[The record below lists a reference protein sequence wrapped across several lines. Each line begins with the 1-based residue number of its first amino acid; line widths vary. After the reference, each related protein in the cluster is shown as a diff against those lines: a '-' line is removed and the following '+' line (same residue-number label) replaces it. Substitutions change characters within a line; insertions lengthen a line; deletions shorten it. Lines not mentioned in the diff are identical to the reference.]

1 MNGIVAL
8 VQAVPSLRRLGLARC
23 GLREKWSA
31 QMARQCAEAL
41 QKTAS
46 EVIEGTTESVQ
57 TETLGGE
64 TGLSLLLRLNGLSV
78 QQETD
83 AEAAL
88 QRIAS
93 ASKAATER

>member
-1 MNGIVAL
+1 M
-8 VQAVPSLRRLGLARC
+8 
-23 GLREKWSA
+23 
-31 QMARQCAEAL
+31 
-41 QKTAS
+41 T
-46 EVIEGTTESVQ
+46 EGTTESVQ

-78 QQETD
+78 QQQTD

-93 ASKAATER
+93 ASKAARAAAAVTTLLPVHPD